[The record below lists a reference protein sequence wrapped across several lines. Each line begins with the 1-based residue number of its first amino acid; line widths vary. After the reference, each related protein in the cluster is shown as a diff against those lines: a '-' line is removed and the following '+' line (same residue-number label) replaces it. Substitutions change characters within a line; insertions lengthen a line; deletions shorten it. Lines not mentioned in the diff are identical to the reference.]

1 VGCGGLAVGD
11 LAVNERVGELAAIAL
26 GLVVAGAVMVAPDL
40 PLEVRAGALG
50 TIAAGLVLVGRLSRR
65 GGR

>member
-1 VGCGGLAVGD
+1 VSDHL
-11 LAVNERVGELAAIAL
+11 GELAAIAL

-50 TIAAGLVLVGRLSRR
+50 TIAAGLVLVARLSRR
-65 GGR
+65 SDR

>member
-1 VGCGGLAVGD
+1 
-11 LAVNERVGELAAIAL
+11 VNDRIAELAAIAL
-26 GLVVAGAVMVAPDL
+26 GLIVAGAVMVAPDL

-65 GGR
+65 DRG

>member
-1 VGCGGLAVGD
+1 MTDRIA
-11 LAVNERVGELAAIAL
+11 ELAAIAL

-50 TIAAGLVLVGRLSRR
+50 TIAAGLVVVGRLSRR
-65 GGR
+65 SDR